1 MTPPPLRFLLL
12 QVRDPGDPMGPH
24 EVAAFRRA
32 LRPLPA
38 RIDVFDLLDRSLR
51 AKDLVGADFV
61 LMGGSGAYSAAVGG
75 PWLETAME
83 SLRTVHGS
91 GVPAFASCWGFQAMA
106 RAMGGRVVH
115 DRATAEVGTHELTL
129 TDAGL
134 ADPLFAALGPTFDAQ
149 MGHEDR
155 VETLPA
161 RATLLASS
169 AKVENQAYR
178 FDDAPVYCT
187 QFHPE
192 LDAKGLFSRFA
203 AYPRYVAEVA
213 GMTTEEL
220 SAKVRDAPAAA
231 QLVRRFVE
239 MHLDLGPATATTP
252 RGPSGPAP

>member
-1 MTPPPLRFLLL
+1 MTPIRFLLL
-12 QVRDPGDPMGPH
+12 QVRDAGDPMGPH
-24 EVAAFRRA
+24 EVAAFHRA

-38 RIDVFDLLDRSLR
+38 RIDVFDLLARPLR
-51 AKDLVGADFV
+51 EGDLAGADFV
-61 LMGGSGAYSAAVGG
+61 LMGGSGAYSAALGG
-75 PWLETAME
+75 PWLEMAMD
-83 SLRTVHGS
+83 SLRAVHDS

-115 DRATAEVGTHELTL
+115 DRATAEVGTHQLTL
-129 TDAGL
+129 TDAGR
-134 ADPLFAALGPTFDAQ
+134 ADPLFGVLGPVFDAQ

-161 RATLLASS
+161 HATLLASS

-203 AYPRYVAEVA
+203 AYPRYVADVA
-213 GMTTEEL
+213 GMTMEEL
-220 SAKVRDAPAAA
+220 SAKVRETPAAA

-239 MHLDLGPATATTP
+239 MHVGPGRHPTPTP
-252 RGPSGPAP
+252 RGPSEPAP